1 MFVVMAYRPA
11 VSGLQLDQKRCARL
25 NAAAR
30 VGRQR
35 VDTSPP
41 AERRTFCL
49 MNAVPTQ
56 DLTSSFSAVFA
67 GIIVARNAVRDSDPH
82 GFFRGD
88 LSRRCAPIDQWTWPA
103 TIRTRSWTRVPATI
117 YISRNLS
124 G

>member
-1 MFVVMAYRPA
+1 M
-11 VSGLQLDQKRCARL
+11 GLQLDQKRCARL

-49 MNAVPTQ
+49 MNAFPTE
-56 DLTSSFSAVFA
+56 DLTSSFSPAFA
-67 GIIVARNAVRDSDPH
+67 GIIMARNAVGDSVPH

-88 LSRRCAPIDQWTWPA
+88 LSRGCSPIDQWTWPA
-103 TIRTRSWTRVPATI
+103 PIRTAPWTRVPGTI